1 MAEEKK
7 STKDLMESKIEKGI
21 PDTGEMPKTETG
33 PAPDAVIE
41 SQEGKGE
48 KEDVYAKILAI
59 VKAETPPADDSSVP
73 RDAEAVR
80 AEETAELKINNLV
93 NLAMQKGVIHAVKV
107 ARHLEDNYTLDEM
120 HDRLLADEF
129 HKALLEKGLLKE
141 L

>member
-7 STKDLMESKIEKGI
+7 SAKDLLASQIEKEI
-21 PDTGEMPKTETG
+21 PGAGEMPKAETG

-41 SQEGKGE
+41 SQEGTGE
-48 KEDVYAKILAI
+48 KEDVYTKILAI
-59 VKAETPPADDSSVP
+59 VKKQTPPADDSSVP
-73 RDAEAVR
+73 QDAAAVR
-80 AEETAELKINNLV
+80 AEETSEARINNLV

-129 HKALLEKGLLKE
+129 HKALVEKGLLKE